1 MTTYISVLRGINVS
15 GQNKI
20 KMDALKELYENLHFT
35 NVQTYIQSG
44 NVVFQCDKSE
54 QKDMALRISQ
64 LLQKKFG
71 FDIPVI
77 VLEMAEFKRII
88 DSNPYQNDPSR
99 DISHLYVTFLAGKPG
114 PFDTQTFDAYK
125 SPNEE
130 LTLTEK
136 AVYLYCPNGY
146 GKTKLTNTFFENKL
160 KTGATTRNWRTTTEL
175 LNITQKLTLLKPVS

>member
-1 MTTYISVLRGINVS
+1 MTKYISILRGINVS

-20 KMDALKELYENLHFT
+20 KMDALKELYEDLHFT

-54 QKDMALRISQ
+54 QKDLALRISQ

-77 VLEMAEFKRII
+77 VLEISELKNII
-88 DSNPYQNDPSR
+88 GRNPYINDQSR
-99 DISHLYVTFLAGKPG
+99 DISHLHVTFLASRPDPIDIKII
-114 PFDTQTFDAYK
+114 QQYK

-130 LTLTEK
+130 LTLTEN

-146 GKTKLTNTFFENKL
+146 GRTKLTNTFLEKKL

-175 LNITQKLTLLKPVS
+175 LHIAEKLHG

>member
-1 MTTYISVLRGINVS
+1 MMTYISILRGINVS
-15 GQNKI
+15 GQKNI
-20 KMDALKELYENLHFT
+20 KMDALKEVYEDLHFT

-54 QKDMALRISQ
+54 QKDLALRISQ

-71 FDIPVI
+71 FNIPVI
-77 VLEMAEFKRII
+77 VLEIAELKSII
-88 DSNPYQNDPSR
+88 RSNPYQNDPSR
-99 DISHLYVTFLAGKPG
+99 DISHLHVTFLASGPE
-114 PFDTQTFDAYK
+114 PFDINTIDPYK

-136 AVYLYCPNGY
+136 AVYLYCPYGY
-146 GKTKLTNTFFENKL
+146 GKTKLTNAFFENKL

-175 LNITQKLTLLKPVS
+175 LHIAEKLNT